1 MRNIRGRPEGSHGTT
16 ASEDGPAWFFL
27 APEPKELVN
36 LKCGDKSFSFRK
48 SILVKDSEYF
58 RACLTNPAFVEARTS
73 TIVFDDIE
81 PELFGF
87 YLHMVYL
94 RAAGKRIDTAPILF
108 KDDSLTAPGSGLA
121 AVVKLY
127 QMADRF
133 LNASL
138 LAELGNEI
146 FYFAEHGSCSAELPE
161 PRALQKPFANPD
173 QPRRKEHRTMN
184 PDTPVGRIWWTTVL
198 RNAYDVLDK
207 DRADQNFMKPRL
219 VEILC
224 DKVPIE
230 HAFDIVPD
238 LAKSEEFLSAVSS
251 CLAKQ
256 KSSLKSQVKVQSR
269 EAERLRYQ
277 NQTRGSQLATLRAT
291 TNVEISRLYNRT
303 SHMSV
308 MPSYSYPD
316 DSSDDYDDD
325 DYDGGNPGGSNP
337 DGSGHDFSYDHDDD
351 GDVNH
356 DDVDGQEDGN
366 GNVGTYD
373 EADVAC
379 DYGYDCDG
387 NGYDDDGEGYCSDG
401 GSCDDGYSD
410 DGYSDDGY
418 SD

>member
-1 MRNIRGRPEGSHGTT
+1 MRNIESGPQGSHGTA
-16 ASEDGPAWFFL
+16 ASKDAAAWFFL
-27 APEPKELVN
+27 APKPKELVK

-94 RAAGKRIDTAPILF
+94 RAAGKRVDTTPILF
-108 KDDSLTAPGSGLA
+108 KDDSLTAPGKGLA

-127 QMADRF
+127 QIADRF
-133 LNASL
+133 LNTSL
-138 LAELGNEI
+138 LSELGNEI
-146 FYFAEHGSCSAELPE
+146 VHFAEHGSCSVELPG

-184 PDTPVGRIWWTTVL
+184 PETPVGRIWWTKVL

-207 DRADQNFMKPRL
+207 DRADQNFMKTRL

-224 DKVPIE
+224 DKVPTE
-230 HAFDIVPD
+230 HAFDIVPV
-238 LAKSEEFLSAVSS
+238 LSESKEFLSAVSF
-251 CLAKQ
+251 CLAK
-256 KSSLKSQVKVQSR
+256 KVSSLKAQVKVQSR
-269 EAERLRYQ
+269 EVERLRYQ
-277 NQTRGSQLATLRAT
+277 NQTSGSQLATLRAT
-291 TNVEISRLYNRT
+291 TNAEISRLYNKT

-316 DSSDDYDDD
+316 DSSDDDD
-325 DYDGGNPGGSNP
+325 DYDGGNVGQGDP

-351 GDVNH
+351 GELNH
-356 DDVDGQEDGN
+356 DDVGGQEDGD
-366 GNVGTYD
+366 GIVGAYD
-373 EADVAC
+373 ETDVASE
-379 DYGYDCDG
+379 YGYDCDG
-387 NGYDDDGEGYCSDG
+387 NGHDDDGGGYCSDG
-401 GSCDDGYSD
+401 GCSDGDYSD
-410 DGYSDDGY
+410 DGYSDGGD